1 MSAAHMPAG
10 PMGIDKGLKDQ
21 SPPFI
26 YLPNTIDVGRRAG
39 GWGWGVNPEKIEWYD
54 RISTLFLTTWLL
66 ELELSIM

>member
-21 SPPFI
+21 SPLLFTYQI
-26 YLPNTIDVGRRAG
+26 QLTWAGEQVGGDGREP
-39 GWGWGVNPEKIEWYD
+39 WKIECFD
-54 RISTLFLTTWLL
+54 RISTSFHTTWLL